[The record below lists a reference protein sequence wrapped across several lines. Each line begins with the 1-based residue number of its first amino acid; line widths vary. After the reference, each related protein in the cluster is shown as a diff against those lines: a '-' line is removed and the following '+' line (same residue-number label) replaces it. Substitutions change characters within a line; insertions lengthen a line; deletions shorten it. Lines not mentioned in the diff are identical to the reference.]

1 VEVVTSI
8 TGEPRDHIPGPV
20 LLTREGTIG
29 MIRRRRTHRSAPTTT
44 QAAQPR
50 RSRRRRATRMT
61 VGVVLLLTGATGIG
75 VGAAAYSMNA
85 ASSASPIAPAA
96 AESSTDSVRDSDVP
110 ATNQEA
116 RDLAEQGQ
124 SREVVPGVSVQ
135 IGSLRTYTDPSGLRA
150 TTLPLQ
156 VVNTS
161 KSTRSV
167 DITIVAISSKGE
179 VITSDVGTAANL
191 RPGQSAEV
199 QVLEIVNDALADQ
212 LKDATFRIE
221 QAYTY

>member
-1 VEVVTSI
+1 M
-8 TGEPRDHIPGPV
+8 
-20 LLTREGTIG
+20 TRQQYPQYGT
-29 MIRRRRTHRSAPTTT
+29 APTPTPVA
-44 QAAQPR
+44 QAR
-50 RSRRRRATRMT
+50 RSRKRRATRLT
-61 VGVVLLLTGATGIG
+61 VGVTVLLTGATGIA
-75 VGAAAYSMNA
+75 VGAAAYSMNSA
-85 ASSASPIAPAA
+85 ANNAAIAPAA
-96 AESSTDSVRDSDVP
+96 VEAAAGDIRDTDV
-110 ATNQEA
+110 AANNQEA
-116 RDLAEQGQ
+116 RDLVKQGQ

-135 IGSLRTYTDPSGLRA
+135 IGELRVYTDPSGLRA

-156 VVNTS
+156 VVNTGALT
-161 KSTRSV
+161 KSV

-212 LKDATFRIE
+212 LQGATFRIE

>member
-1 VEVVTSI
+1 
-8 TGEPRDHIPGPV
+8 
-20 LLTREGTIG
+20 
-29 MIRRRRTHRSAPTTT
+29 
-44 QAAQPR
+44 
-50 RSRRRRATRMT
+50 MT
-61 VGVVLLLTGATGIG
+61 VGVVLLLTCATGIG
-75 VGAAAYSMNA
+75 VGAAAYSMNS
-85 ASSASPIAPAA
+85 ASSGSAIARAA
-96 AESSTDSVRDSDVP
+96 VESSTEGVRDGVRDTDVP

-124 SREVVPGVSVQ
+124 SREVVPGVSVE

-161 KSTRSV
+161 TLTKSV

>member
-1 VEVVTSI
+1 M
-8 TGEPRDHIPGPV
+8 
-20 LLTREGTIG
+20 TR
-29 MIRRRRTHRSAPTTT
+29 RKYRSAPTSTPV
-44 QAAQPR
+44 AQTR
-50 RSRRRRATRMT
+50 RTRKRRATRMT
-61 VGVVLLLTGATGIG
+61 VGVVVLLLGATGIG
-75 VGAAAYSMNA
+75 VGAAAYSMNSAANNA
-85 ASSASPIAPAA
+85 ASISPAA
-96 AESSTDSVRDSDVP
+96 AEASTDSVRNTDVAASD
-110 ATNQEA
+110 QEA
-116 RDLAEQGQ
+116 RDLVKQGQ

-135 IGSLRTYTDPSGLRA
+135 IGALRTYTDPSGLRA

-161 KSTRSV
+161 GLTRSV

-199 QVLEIVNDALADQ
+199 QVLEIVNNALADQ
-212 LKDATFRIE
+212 LQGATFRIE

>member
-1 VEVVTSI
+1 MTRRKNRSTPTS
-8 TGEPRDHIPGPV
+8 TPV
-20 LLTREGTIG
+20 
-29 MIRRRRTHRSAPTTT
+29 
-44 QAAQPR
+44 AQPR
-50 RSRRRRATRMT
+50 SSRARRATRTT
-61 VGVVLLLTGATGIG
+61 VGVVLLLVGATGVT
-75 VGAAAYSMNA
+75 VGAAAYSKN
-85 ASSASPIAPAA
+85 SASTSATIAPAA
-96 AESSTDSVRDSDVP
+96 VESSTNELRNSDVA

-116 RDLAEQGQ
+116 HDLATQGQ
-124 SREVVPGVSVQ
+124 SREIVPGVSVQ
-135 IGSLRTYTDPSGLRA
+135 IGQLRTYTDPSGLRA

-156 VVNTS
+156 VINTGALT
-161 KSTRSV
+161 KSV